1 MPNWDTARG
10 FIKTRRDALASK
22 SFSELAALEEFSTI
36 APPEAL
42 RPFQFTVYRKS
53 LSDGSLKVIVE
64 GWKSHFFGMWTTKVA
79 DGFVISPSSVR
90 RELSSNEF

>member
-1 MPNWDTARG
+1 MANWDMARG

-22 SFSELAALEEFSTI
+22 SFSELVALEEFSVI

-42 RPFQFTVYRKS
+42 RPFQFTVYRQS

-64 GWKSHFFGMWTTKVA
+64 AWKSHFFGMWSTKVT
-79 DGFVISPSSVR
+79 DGFVISPSGVQ
-90 RELSSNEF
+90 RELSSNEL